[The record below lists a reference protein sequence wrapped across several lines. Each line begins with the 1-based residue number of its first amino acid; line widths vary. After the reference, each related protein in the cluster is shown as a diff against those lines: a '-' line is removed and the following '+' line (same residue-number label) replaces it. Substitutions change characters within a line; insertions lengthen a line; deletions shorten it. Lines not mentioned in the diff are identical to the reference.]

1 MVFLPTPAA
10 RIDSDKPGLLLCQP
24 MKLLPHA
31 ELLERALK
39 LLAVRDYSEHEL
51 RARLEP
57 REAAEGDVDQILT
70 RLRDLG
76 FLDESRFAARKATD
90 AATRRLVGK
99 RRVLQELEA
108 RELDPATISQ
118 AVERAYE
125 GTDEA
130 AMALAHLERH
140 LAPMLREK
148 RLEDPRGL
156 QRAYGRLRRAGFSH
170 ASSVGALRAHSR
182 LAASLDNFEAA
193 GE

>member
-1 MVFLPTPAA
+1 MVFLPAPAA
-10 RIDSDKPGLLLCQP
+10 RIDRDKPGLLLRHP

-39 LLAVRDYSEHEL
+39 LLSVRDYSEHEL

-76 FLDESRFAARKATD
+76 FLDESRFAARKAAD

-108 RELDPATISQ
+108 RELDPTTISQ

-125 GTDEA
+125 GADEDA
-130 AMALAHLERH
+130 LALAHLEKH
-140 LAPMLREK
+140 LAPMLREE

-182 LAASLDNFEAA
+182 LAASLDDFEAA
-193 GE
+193 DE